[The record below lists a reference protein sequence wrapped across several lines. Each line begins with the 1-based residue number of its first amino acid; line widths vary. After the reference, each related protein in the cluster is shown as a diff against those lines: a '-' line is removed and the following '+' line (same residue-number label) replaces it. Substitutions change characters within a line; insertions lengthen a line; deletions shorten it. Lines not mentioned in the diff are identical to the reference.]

1 MERLECHP
9 ERVVASRG
17 NVKRI
22 FMYGLPH
29 TTEIRKQLP
38 KKAIYAK
45 FELKPTQRDG
55 FDADV
60 SRIDIVAVVSPTT
73 VPAIAAGENIKEF
86 YVLAVQLKN
95 KDYDEK
101 NIAMLSKLIPQNILF
116 ALQYEDEIQ
125 LAVYHTKLI
134 RSNWKSTADTEIR
147 LFGLNLDTIWE
158 NVIKDIGEI
167 QVQDGKT
174 LAEQIADDERLAK
187 LKKQIDE
194 LEQKCR
200 TEKQPRKRLE
210 LYEKLTK
217 LKKQL

>member
-1 MERLECHP
+1 
-9 ERVVASRG
+9 
-17 NVKRI
+17 
-22 FMYGLPH
+22 MYGLPH

-73 VPAIAAGENIKEF
+73 VPAIAAGEDIKEF
-86 YVLAVQLKN
+86 YVLAVQLKR

-116 ALQYEDEIQ
+116 AVQYEDQTQ

-134 RSNWKSTADTEIR
+134 RSDWKKADDTMIC
-147 LFGLNLDTIWE
+147 LTGLNLDTVWE
-158 NVIKDIGEI
+158 NIIKTIGEI

-174 LAEQIADDERLAK
+174 LTEQIADDEEQKKIKAQIQSLQK
-187 LKKQIDE
+187 QLDKEKQFNKQIE
-194 LEQKCR
+194 INAKIK
-200 TEKQPRKRLE
+200 T
-210 LYEKLTK
+210 
-217 LKKQL
+217 LKKQLK

>member
-1 MERLECHP
+1 M
-9 ERVVASRG
+9 SREIY
-17 NVKRI
+17 K

>member
-1 MERLECHP
+1 
-9 ERVVASRG
+9 
-17 NVKRI
+17 
-22 FMYGLPH
+22 MYGLPH

-73 VPAIAAGENIKEF
+73 VPAIAAGEDIKEF
-86 YVLAVQLKN
+86 YVLAVQLKR

-116 ALQYEDEIQ
+116 AVQYEDQTQ

-134 RSNWKSTADTEIR
+134 RSDWKKADDTMIC
-147 LFGLNLDTIWE
+147 LTGLNLDTVWE
-158 NVIKDIGEI
+158 NIIKTIGEI

-174 LAEQIADDERLAK
+174 LTEQIQDDEQRAK
-187 LKKQIDE
+187 TLKLIAD
-194 LEQKCR
+194 LEKKMAKE
-200 TEKQPRKRLE
+200 TQPRKKRE
-210 LYEKLTK
+210 LFEQIKH
-217 LKKQL
+217 LKN

>member
-1 MERLECHP
+1 
-9 ERVVASRG
+9 
-17 NVKRI
+17 
-22 FMYGLPH
+22 MYGLPNS
-29 TTEIRKQLP
+29 TEIRKQLP

-45 FELKPTQRDG
+45 FELKPAQRDG

-73 VPAIAAGENIKEF
+73 VPAIASGESIKEF
-86 YVLAVQLKN
+86 YVLAVQLKR

-116 ALQYEDEIQ
+116 ALQYEDESQ

-134 RSNWKSTADTEIR
+134 KSVWKSTTETDIR
-147 LFGLNLDTIWE
+147 LSGLNLDTVWE
-158 NVIKDIGEI
+158 NIIKDIGDI

-187 LKKQIDE
+187 LKKQIDG